1 MKMNK
6 NPIIILCVL
15 CLFLFSLFLS
25 GCKLEEEKLQE
36 KQNIEIYT
44 LAYDGDI
51 IQAKEK
57 AQEYY
62 KDDKSKLEAVIKKVD
77 SIAEFIK
84 ENDSAFPKKDISTNN
99 FTSEI
104 KPEDDLVIQDYRAIK
119 IKDGYIYINGS
130 VTNQGNKTIRYYKIT
145 VKYLD
150 ENNKVVHSNY
160 TNSTENLCPRES
172 REFEIMNK
180 YNNYKY
186 SQLAVEEVR
195 FE

>member
-1 MKMNK
+1 MNK
-6 NPIIILCVL
+6 KFIIILFFL
-15 CLFLFSLFLS
+15 LLFSLFLG
-25 GCKLEEEKLQE
+25 GCTPEEKLIE

-44 LAYDGDI
+44 LAYDGNID
-51 IQAKEK
+51 QAKEK

-84 ENDSAFPKKDISTNN
+84 ENDSAFPKKDISTND

-104 KPEDDLVIQDYRAIK
+104 KPEDDLIIQDHRDIK
-119 IKDGYIYINGS
+119 IDNGYIYINGS
-130 VTNQGNKTIRYYKIT
+130 VTNQGNKTIKYYKIT

-150 ENNKVVHSNY
+150 ENNKVIHSNY
-160 TNSTENLCPRES
+160 TNSTENLYPSES

-180 YNNYKY
+180 YNGYKY
-186 SQLAVEEVR
+186 SQLVVEEVR